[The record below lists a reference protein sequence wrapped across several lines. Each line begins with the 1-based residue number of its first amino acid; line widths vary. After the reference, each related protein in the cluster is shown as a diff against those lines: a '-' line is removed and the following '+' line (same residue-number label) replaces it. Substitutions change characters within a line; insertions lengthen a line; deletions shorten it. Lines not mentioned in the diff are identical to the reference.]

1 MDDSWAQ
8 EWIEDYGAAWRT
20 GDADTVS
27 ELFAKD
33 AVYRS
38 SPFRPPAVG
47 REAIRAYW
55 RESCSTQA
63 DLELHFGRPLVNGN
77 RVTVEWWATMR
88 DSGEDLTLPGAMIL
102 RFGPGGRCEELRE
115 YWHAQDGRIEPP
127 KGWGS

>member
-8 EWIEDYGAAWRT
+8 EWIEDYGAAWRA

-55 RESCSTQA
+55 RESCSTQE
-63 DLELHFGRPLVNGN
+63 DLE
-77 RVTVEWWATMR
+77 
-88 DSGEDLTLPGAMIL
+88 L

-115 YWHAQDGRIEPP
+115 YWHAQDGRIGPP
-127 KGWGS
+127 EGWGS